1 MVVSQSVGRGLVRAA
16 TLKKLPRI
24 RVNANGRTLR
34 IQRKVAL
41 YERPLIFGKAKYG
54 GASRVQY
61 TRRAFLF
68 LFCQGFLAVPHIRH
82 ES

>member
-1 MVVSQSVGRGLVRAA
+1 VSRSVGRGLVRAA

-41 YERPLIFGKAKYG
+41 GEKTANLKSERNTMVRRVCNTR
-54 GASRVQY
+54 GALSY
-61 TRRAFLF
+61 S
-68 LFCQGFLAVPHIRH
+68 CSDEG
-82 ES
+82 S